1 MTSPLVT
8 IVILHWRGAAKT
20 LHCLERVQQ
29 LDYAPYHV
37 ILVDNGALPA
47 EMAQICAAYPAAEV
61 LVMGHNRGLCGG
73 GQSGNSAGAGAG
85 QPIHSVA
92 Q

>member
-47 EMAQICAAYPAAEV
+47 EW
-61 LVMGHNRGLCGG
+61 RR
-73 GQSGNSAGAGAG
+73 
-85 QPIHSVA
+85 SV
-92 Q
+92 QHTRLPRCW